1 MDVARGRRPVVGD
14 QKLVADVGAREGARR
29 PGLGHHQVG
38 PVDDRGADAGRIVGR
53 GRVCLVPARGGGVGY
68 HRPVSDGD
76 IDVVGDRDCLRGTQ
90 RQGADQ
96 AVDGGPGVASGAG
109 TGIDAESDVA
119 HPGRRAIDEMDIG
132 GGQGSVVGDQEVI
145 ADVGVGIGARRPRLG
160 HREVGP
166 VDDGGADA
174 GRVVVGV
181 GVEGVGVGARGV
193 GYHRPVGNRRADVV
207 RDADRLRS
215 ARR

>member
-76 IDVVGDRDCLRGTQ
+76 IDVVGDRDCL
-90 RQGADQ
+90 
-96 AVDGGPGVASGAG
+96 
-109 TGIDAESDVA
+109 
-119 HPGRRAIDEMDIG
+119 
-132 GGQGSVVGDQEVI
+132 
-145 ADVGVGIGARRPRLG
+145 
-160 HREVGP
+160 
-166 VDDGGADA
+166 
-174 GRVVVGV
+174 
-181 GVEGVGVGARGV
+181 
-193 GYHRPVGNRRADVV
+193 
-207 RDADRLRS
+207 
-215 ARR
+215 